1 MVAFWP
7 KKNLMN
13 YSIRIDPSLDPSPTT
28 LALIWGEGLPSCE
41 SAPEL
46 PAWAREAAERA
57 RAAGETFWP
66 AGLKERVRAML
77 RHGKYRPAGR
87 GKPASEFLLQ
97 AALAGEFPNL
107 PPPVL
112 ANNVVSLES
121 GYPGSLF
128 DAARS
133 GPELLLR
140 RGRAGESYVFNASGQ
155 AIDLTDLLLVC
166 RRAGDAWVP
175 CGNPVKDSQETKVHP
190 GTRDVLA
197 VLFVPAG
204 ESRERL
210 DRHAARFAELL
221 SSRCGAT
228 RAGYALV
235 FQGGTP

>member
-1 MVAFWP
+1 
-7 KKNLMN
+7 MN
-13 YSIRIDPSLDPSPTT
+13 YAIRIDPSLNPSPAMV
-28 LALIWGEGLPSCE
+28 ALIWAEGLPCCE
-41 SAPEL
+41 GAPEL
-46 PAWAREAAERA
+46 PAWAREAAERVQ
-57 RAAGETFWP
+57 AAGETIWP

-128 DAARS
+128 DAART

-140 RGRAGESYVFNASGQ
+140 RGRVGESYVFNASGQ

-166 RRAGDAWVP
+166 RRAGLAWVP

-190 GTRDVLA
+190 GTKDVLA
-197 VLFVPAG
+197 VLFAPAD
-204 ESRERL
+204 ESPERL
-210 DRHAARFAELL
+210 EHHAQRFAELL
-221 SSRCGAT
+221 SARCGAA
-228 RAGYALV
+228 RVGYALV
-235 FQGGTP
+235 LQGGTP

>member
-1 MVAFWP
+1 MDCT
-7 KKNLMN
+7 
-13 YSIRIDPSLDPSPTT
+13 IRIDPSLDPSPAS
-28 LALIWGEGLPSCE
+28 LALIWGMGLPSCE
-41 SAPEL
+41 NAPSL
-46 PAWAREAAERA
+46 PHWAREAADRIRA
-57 RAAGETFWP
+57 SGDAAWP

-128 DAARS
+128 DAART

-140 RGRAGESYVFNASGQ
+140 RGRANESYVFNASGQ
-155 AIDLTDLLLVC
+155 AIDLADLLLVC
-166 RRAGDAWVP
+166 RRVGSAWVP
-175 CGNPVKDSQETKVHP
+175 CGNPVKDSQETKVHA

-197 VLFVPAG
+197 VLFAPAE

-210 DRHAARFAELL
+210 ERYAGRFAELL
-221 SSRCGAT
+221 SCRCGAT
-228 RAGYALV
+228 RVGYALV
-235 FQGGTP
+235 YQGETR